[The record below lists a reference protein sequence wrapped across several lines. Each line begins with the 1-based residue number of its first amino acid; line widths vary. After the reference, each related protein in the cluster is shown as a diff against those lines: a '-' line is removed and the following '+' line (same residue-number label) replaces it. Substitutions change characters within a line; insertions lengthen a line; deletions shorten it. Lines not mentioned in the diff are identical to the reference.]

1 MSWFLKID
9 RIVFCWHLGDF
20 SHPNRL
26 TCQCELPWNCSWK
39 WMGIR
44 ESGGTWH
51 TIFISRNEGWSI
63 FPSRSPRLI
72 LKAKA
77 CHCLLPCVIV
87 WVWSAPPKIMCLNS
101 WFISVLTH
109 LPNCSRNHQ
118 LNALSEYEYW
128 SGSPTL
134 LVERD
139 NCLYL
144 FYPSFFPVNSFYL
157 TCFDM
162 FFFWLMSYFLVRM
175 PPKGTSVTSD
185 GSMSVHHNSW
195 LQMRRWSSEHIVIY
209 IL

>member
-1 MSWFLKID
+1 MEMDGHTGVRWDMTHYIHFQKWRLEYISQQKSKTNIESKSLSLLIALCYSLSLK
-9 RIVFCWHLGDF
+9 C
-20 SHPNRL
+20 P
-26 TCQCELPWNCSWK
+26 
-39 WMGIR
+39 
-44 ESGGTWH
+44 
-51 TIFISRNEGWSI
+51 
-63 FPSRSPRLI
+63 
-72 LKAKA
+72 
-77 CHCLLPCVIV
+77 
-87 WVWSAPPKIMCLNS
+87 PPKIMCLNS

-175 PPKGTSVTSD
+175 PPKGTSATSD
-185 GSMSVHHNSW
+185 GSMSVHHNSC